1 MKDLVLRITKYDN
14 PTSVVQLQNYCTEV
28 KLANSFTQIAA
39 ELNFTMPHTTL
50 SSSLVAVNVELGDT
64 VTLHY
69 KDKQLFYGKVI
80 DTEKKGKE
88 ESLKV
93 TCYDFCWW
101 ICKSNI
107 TKNFSNIPILQAL
120 LDVYGEI
127 EAPNNIDTELGTNGD
142 ILLNSH
148 LVIDKPASKVLQ
160 AIYSE
165 ITKQTGVYY
174 YMHQDE
180 YGVCTITEADKYYS
194 NLTIKMPSSKNSA
207 DGNLID
213 YEINESMQN
222 MVTRV
227 GIYKEDGSKA
237 EVYGTDDNG
246 KGENIVTLD
255 NTDLKRFGIIQES
268 ITMDSNDDIS
278 KVKNEA
284 KNLLK
289 EKSTPSEE
297 LSVVCLGDID
307 YRVAHVVM
315 VKIPGT
321 KYYDVFMYILSSEWI
336 WNKDGTF
343 TSKLTLSPSK
353 HHDLTDFKDIEE
365 KQDEETN
372 SKDGTGSDLVNRIL
386 EELKRHLGLSYK
398 WGGKSP
404 NEGGMDCS
412 GYIAY
417 VYNQFSDELEITSN
431 SHKLTSYTYSM
442 MNEGK
447 DVTKD
452 FPNNLK
458 PCDIVFPN
466 SGHVQAYIGD
476 GKVIHEPQT
485 GDVCKISD
493 LNKNKIAKVIR
504 VVPDSAWKSNSTL
517 NTDGTLNGAVNCTS
531 QKEFVAMVAPYAKQL
546 YNEYHIFPGTII
558 SCMIQESWTGN
569 GFTKLAKNYFNFGGV
584 KCSASSQ
591 DAVQDYKP
599 PSSEGS
605 MLYRKFNSLKDF
617 MIYWCKL
624 ISGETGMNVYKVN
637 IADKS
642 TAKEQIMGF
651 NNTPYAGDK
660 SKSQQMLAIYNQNSL
675 SDYD

>member
-14 PTSVVQLQNYCTEV
+14 PTNVVQLQDYCTEV
-28 KLANSFTQIAA
+28 KLSNSFTQIAA
-39 ELNFTMPHTTL
+39 ELSFTMPHTTL

-194 NLTIKMPSSKNSA
+194 NLTIKMPSSQNSA

-213 YEINESMQN
+213 YEINESMGN
-222 MVTRV
+222 MVTSV
-227 GIYKEDGSKA
+227 AIYNADGSKA
-237 EVYGTDDNG
+237 KYGVDEYDEVVNT
-246 KGENIVTLD
+246 ITLED
-255 NTDLKRFGIIQES
+255 TDLNRFGNIQES
-268 ITMDSNDDIS
+268 MTMDENGDIS
-278 KVKNEA
+278 KAKNEA
-284 KNLLK
+284 KQLLQK
-289 EKSTPSEE
+289 KSIPNEE
-297 LSVVCLGDID
+297 LEVICLGDID

-315 VKIPGT
+315 VKIPDT
-321 KYYDVFMYILSSEWI
+321 KYYDVFMYILSSEWT

-343 TSKLTLSPSK
+343 ISKLSLSPSK
-353 HHDLTDFKDIEE
+353 HHDLTEFNDIEE
-365 KQDEETN
+365 KQDDEPN
-372 SKDGTGSDLVNRIL
+372 SKEGTGSDLVNRIL
-386 EELKRHLGLSYK
+386 EELKRHLGLPYLY
-398 WGGKSP
+398 GGKAPSY
-404 NEGGMDCS
+404 GGMDCS

-431 SHKLTSYTYSM
+431 DGKLDSCTYPM
-442 MNEGK
+442 MEEGK

-452 FPNNLK
+452 FSDNLK
-458 PCDIVFPN
+458 ECDIIFPHA
-466 SGHVQAYIGD
+466 GHVQAYIGD
-476 GKVIHEPQT
+476 GKVIHSPQS
-485 GDVCKISD
+485 GDVIKISD
-493 LNKNKIAKVIR
+493 LNRSKIAKVVR
-504 VVPDSAWKSNSTL
+504 VVPDSAWKSESGDNAGEFS
-517 NTDGTLNGAVNCTS
+517 GSVSS
-531 QKEFVAMVAPYAKQL
+531 QLVEFIKGYEKFEANA
-546 YNEYHIFPGTII
+546 YND
-558 SCMIQESWTGN
+558 S
-569 GFTKLAKNYFNFGGV
+569 GGV
-584 KCSASSQ
+584 PTIG
-591 DAVQDYKP
+591 Y
-599 PSSEGS
+599 G
-605 MLYRKFNSLKDF
+605 
-617 MIYWCKL
+617 
-624 ISGETGMNVYKVN
+624 T
-637 IADKS
+637 
-642 TAKEQIMGF
+642 T
-651 NNTPYAGDK
+651 DK
-660 SKSQQMLAIYNQNSL
+660 SKVAQGSCTQSEATQWLKEEINNKASELKSHLESVGISLTQNQFDACADFCYNAGFGNFKKFGVWDFVMGNSSKSVEQAWNVCL
-675 SDYD
+675 HDAAGNYCEGLHKRRVAEADIWNKGHYDSSH

>member
-1 MKDLVLRITKYDN
+1 MKDLIIEITKWDD
-14 PTSVVQLQNYCTEV
+14 PTQIINVQDYCTEV
-28 KLANSFTQIAA
+28 RLTNSFNQIAA
-39 ELNFTMPHTTL
+39 ELNFTMPFATI
-50 SSSLVAVNVELGDT
+50 SSSLIAADIEAGDK
-64 VTLHY
+64 VRLYY
-69 KDKQLFYGKVI
+69 KDNQLFYGKVI
-80 DTEKKGKE
+80 TTDKKAKE
-88 ESLKV
+88 ESIKV

-107 TKNFSNIPILQAL
+107 TKNFSNISILQAL
-120 LDVYGEI
+120 LDVYGQI
-127 EAPNNIDTELGTNGD
+127 EAPNMIDKELGSNGD
-142 ILLNSH
+142 IILDSH
-148 LVIDKPASKVLQ
+148 LVVDKPAHKVLQ
-160 AIYSE
+160 AIYNE
-165 ITKQTGVYY
+165 ITKKTGVYY
-174 YMHQDE
+174 YLHQDKD
-180 YGVCTITEADKYYS
+180 GVNIITEADKYYS

-213 YEINESMQN
+213 YEINETMEN
-222 MVTRV
+222 MITSVA
-227 GIYKEDGSKA
+227 IYNADGSKGK
-237 EVYGTDDNG
+237 YGIDEHDQVVNT
-246 KGENIVTLD
+246 ITLED
-255 NTDLKRFGIIQES
+255 TDLSRFGNIQES
-268 ITMDSNDDIS
+268 MTMDENEDVAKTI
-278 KVKNEA
+278 NEA
-284 KNLLK
+284 KQLLQK
-289 EKSTPSEE
+289 KSILQEE
-297 LSVVCLGDID
+297 LEVTCLGDID
-307 YRVAHVVM
+307 YRVAYCVM

-321 KYYDVFMYILSSEWI
+321 KYYDIFMYIISSEWI

-343 TSKLTLSPSK
+343 ISKLTLSPSK
-353 HHDLTDFKDIEE
+353 HRDLTDFKDIEE
-365 KQDEETN
+365 KQDEEEN
-372 SKDGTGSDLVNRIL
+372 SRGATGSDLVNRIL
-386 EELKRHLGLSYK
+386 EELKRHLGLPYK
-398 WGGKSP
+398 WAGKAPSY
-404 NEGGMDCS
+404 GGMDCS

-417 VYNQFSDELEITSN
+417 VYNQFSSELEITSN
-431 SHKLTSYTYSM
+431 DGKLDSCTYSM

-452 FPNNLK
+452 FPDNLK
-458 PCDIVFPN
+458 PCDIVFPH

-504 VVPDSAWKSNSTL
+504 VVPDSAWKSNSNL
-517 NTDGTLNGAVNCTS
+517 DSDGTLNGAVNCTS
-531 QKEFVAMVAPYAKQL
+531 QKEFATMVAPYAKQL
-546 YNEYHIFPGTII
+546 HNEYHIFPGTII

-584 KCSASSQ
+584 KCSASSK

-624 ISGETGMNVYKVN
+624 ISGQTGMNVYKIN
-637 IADKS
+637 IADKN

>member
-1 MKDLVLRITKYDN
+1 MKDLVLRITKYNN
-14 PTSVVQLQNYCTEV
+14 PTDIVQLQDYCTEV

-107 TKNFSNIPILQAL
+107 TRNFSNIPILQAL

-194 NLTIKMPSSKNSA
+194 NLTIKMPSSQNSA

-213 YEINESMQN
+213 YEINESMEN
-222 MVTRV
+222 MVTSV
-227 GIYKEDGSKA
+227 AIYNADGSKA
-237 EVYGTDDNG
+237 KYGVDEHDEVVNT
-246 KGENIVTLD
+246 ITLED
-255 NTDLKRFGIIQES
+255 TDLNRFGNIQES
-268 ITMDSNDDIS
+268 MTMDENGDIS
-278 KVKNEA
+278 KAKNEA
-284 KNLLK
+284 KQLLQK
-289 EKSTPSEE
+289 KSIPNEE
-297 LSVVCLGDID
+297 LEVTCLGDID
-307 YRVAHVVM
+307 YRVAYCVM

-321 KYYDVFMYILSSEWI
+321 KYYDVFMYILSSEWT

-343 TSKLTLSPSK
+343 ISKLTLSPSK
-353 HHDLTDFKDIEE
+353 HHDLTEFKDIEE
-365 KQDEETN
+365 KQDEETI
-372 SKDGTGSDLVNRIL
+372 SKTGTDSDLVNRIL
-386 EELKRHLGLSYK
+386 EELKRHLGLPYLY
-398 WGGKSP
+398 GGKAPSY
-404 NEGGMDCS
+404 GGMDCS

-417 VYNQFSDELEITSN
+417 VYNQFSDELEVTSN
-431 SHKLTSYTYSM
+431 SHTLTSQTYAM

-452 FPNNLK
+452 FPDNLK
-458 PCDIVFPN
+458 ECDIVFPHA
-466 SGHVQAYIGD
+466 GHVQAYIGD
-476 GKVIHEPQT
+476 GKVIHSPQT
-485 GDVCKISD
+485 GDVIKISD
-493 LNKNKIAKVIR
+493 LDKNKIAKVIR
-504 VVPDSAWKSNSTL
+504 VVPNSAWN
-517 NTDGTLNGAVNCTS
+517 NGASGGTTS
-531 QKEFVAMVAPYAKQL
+531 
-546 YNEYHIFPGTII
+546 
-558 SCMIQESWTGN
+558 N
-569 GFTKLAKNYFNFGGV
+569 GYSAQYVELAKELEGFVSSWDNSSSYGAIGYGTDASGDVGQRLKAQGVTSCTESQATEWLKEELNNWADEVKKRCDNKGIKLNQYCFDCMVDIAYQWGNQKWSILDLLANGDIEGAKAKIKRFGYPRRDNARCNILDGKYV
-584 KCSASSQ
+584 
-591 DAVQDYKP
+591 
-599 PSSEGS
+599 
-605 MLYRKFNSLKDF
+605 
-617 MIYWCKL
+617 
-624 ISGETGMNVYKVN
+624 VN
-637 IADKS
+637 D
-642 TAKEQIMGF
+642 
-651 NNTPYAGDK
+651 
-660 SKSQQMLAIYNQNSL
+660 
-675 SDYD
+675 

>member
-1 MKDLVLRITKYDN
+1 
-14 PTSVVQLQNYCTEV
+14 
-28 KLANSFTQIAA
+28 
-39 ELNFTMPHTTL
+39 
-50 SSSLVAVNVELGDT
+50 
-64 VTLHY
+64 
-69 KDKQLFYGKVI
+69 
-80 DTEKKGKE
+80 
-88 ESLKV
+88 
-93 TCYDFCWW
+93 
-101 ICKSNI
+101 
-107 TKNFSNIPILQAL
+107 
-120 LDVYGEI
+120 
-127 EAPNNIDTELGTNGD
+127 
-142 ILLNSH
+142 
-148 LVIDKPASKVLQ
+148 
-160 AIYSE
+160 
-165 ITKQTGVYY
+165 
-174 YMHQDE
+174 MHQDE

-213 YEINESMQN
+213 YEINESIQN

-321 KYYDVFMYILSSEWI
+321 KYYDVFMYIISSEWI

-343 TSKLTLSPSK
+343 ISKLTLSPSK
-353 HHDLTDFKDIEE
+353 HHDPVEFKDIEE

-442 MNEGK
+442 MEEGK

-458 PCDIVFPN
+458 PCDIVFPH

-504 VVPDSAWKSNSTL
+504 VVPDSAWN
-517 NTDGTLNGAVNCTS
+517 NGVSGET
-531 QKEFVAMVAPYAKQL
+531 
-546 YNEYHIFPGTII
+546 
-558 SCMIQESWTGN
+558 TGN
-569 GFTKLAKNYFNFGGV
+569 GYSTQYVELAKELEGFVSSWDNSSSYGAIGYGTDASGDVGKRLKAQGVTSCTESQATEWLKEELNNWADEVKRRCDNKGIKLNQYCFDCMVDIAYQWGNKKWSILDLLASGDIEGAKAKIKRFGYPRRDNAR
-584 KCSASSQ
+584 CN
-591 DAVQDYKP
+591 
-599 PSSEGS
+599 
-605 MLYRKFNSLKDF
+605 MLDGKY
-617 MIYWCKL
+617 I
-624 ISGETGMNVYKVN
+624 VN
-637 IADKS
+637 D
-642 TAKEQIMGF
+642 
-651 NNTPYAGDK
+651 
-660 SKSQQMLAIYNQNSL
+660 
-675 SDYD
+675 

>member
-1 MKDLVLRITKYDN
+1 MKDLVLRITKYNN
-14 PTSVVQLQNYCTEV
+14 PTDIVQLQNYCTEV

-127 EAPNNIDTELGTNGD
+127 EAPNMIDKELGTNGD

-194 NLTIKMPSSKNSA
+194 NLTIKMPSSQNSA

-213 YEINESMQN
+213 YEINESMEN
-222 MVTRV
+222 MITSVA
-227 GIYKEDGSKA
+227 IYNADGSKA
-237 EVYGTDDNG
+237 KYGVDEHDEVVNT
-246 KGENIVTLD
+246 ITLED
-255 NTDLKRFGIIQES
+255 TDLNRFGNIQES
-268 ITMDSNDDIS
+268 MTMDENGDIS
-278 KVKNEA
+278 KAKNEA
-284 KNLLK
+284 KQLLQKKSIPSK
-289 EKSTPSEE
+289 ELE
-297 LSVVCLGDID
+297 VICLGDID
-307 YRVAHVVM
+307 YRVAYCVM

-343 TSKLTLSPSK
+343 ISKLTLSPSK
-353 HHDLTDFKDIEE
+353 HHDLIEFKDIEE
-365 KQDEETN
+365 KQDDESN
-372 SKDGTGSDLVNRIL
+372 SKEGTVSDLVNRIL
-386 EELKRHLGLSYK
+386 EELKKHLGLPYLY
-398 WGGKSP
+398 GGKAPSY
-404 NEGGMDCS
+404 GGMDCS

-417 VYNQFSDELEITSN
+417 VYNQFSNELEVTSN
-431 SHKLTSYTYSM
+431 SHTLTSQTYAM

-452 FPNNLK
+452 FPDNLK
-458 PCDIVFPN
+458 ECDIVFPHA
-466 SGHVQAYIGD
+466 GHVQAYIGD
-476 GKVIHEPQT
+476 GKVIHSPQT
-485 GDVCKISD
+485 GDVIKISD
-493 LNKNKIAKVIR
+493 LDKNKIAKVIR
-504 VVPDSAWKSNSTL
+504 VVPDSAWNGGNEGTTSNGYS
-517 NTDGTLNGAVNCTS
+517 AQYV
-531 QKEFVAMVAPYAKQL
+531 E
-546 YNEYHIFPGTII
+546 
-558 SCMIQESWTGN
+558 
-569 GFTKLAKNYFNFGGV
+569 LAKELEGFVSSWDNSSSYGAIGYGTDASGDVGQRLKAQGVTSCTESQATEWLKEELNNWADEVKKRCDNKGIKLNQYCFDCMVDIAYQWGNQKWGILDLLASGDIEGAKAKIKRFGYPRRDNAR
-584 KCSASSQ
+584 CN
-591 DAVQDYKP
+591 
-599 PSSEGS
+599 
-605 MLYRKFNSLKDF
+605 MLDGKY
-617 MIYWCKL
+617 I
-624 ISGETGMNVYKVN
+624 VN
-637 IADKS
+637 D
-642 TAKEQIMGF
+642 
-651 NNTPYAGDK
+651 
-660 SKSQQMLAIYNQNSL
+660 
-675 SDYD
+675 

>member
-1 MKDLVLRITKYDN
+1 
-14 PTSVVQLQNYCTEV
+14 
-28 KLANSFTQIAA
+28 
-39 ELNFTMPHTTL
+39 
-50 SSSLVAVNVELGDT
+50 
-64 VTLHY
+64 
-69 KDKQLFYGKVI
+69 
-80 DTEKKGKE
+80 
-88 ESLKV
+88 
-93 TCYDFCWW
+93 
-101 ICKSNI
+101 
-107 TKNFSNIPILQAL
+107 
-120 LDVYGEI
+120 
-127 EAPNNIDTELGTNGD
+127 
-142 ILLNSH
+142 
-148 LVIDKPASKVLQ
+148 
-160 AIYSE
+160 
-165 ITKQTGVYY
+165 
-174 YMHQDE
+174 MHQDE

-222 MVTRV
+222 MITSVA
-227 GIYKEDGSKA
+227 IYNADGSKA
-237 EVYGTDDNG
+237 KYGVDEHDEVINT
-246 KGENIVTLD
+246 ITLED
-255 NTDLKRFGIIQES
+255 TDLNRFGNIQES
-268 ITMDSNDDIS
+268 MTMDENGDIS
-278 KVKNEA
+278 KAKNEA
-284 KNLLK
+284 KQLLQK
-289 EKSTPSEE
+289 KSIPNEE
-297 LSVVCLGDID
+297 LEVICLGDID

-321 KYYDVFMYILSSEWI
+321 KYYDIFMYIISSEWT

-343 TSKLTLSPSK
+343 ISKLTLSPSK
-353 HHDLTDFKDIEE
+353 HHDLTEFKDIEE

-386 EELKRHLGLSYK
+386 EELKRHLGLPYLY
-398 WGGKSP
+398 GGKAPSY
-404 NEGGMDCS
+404 GGMDCS

-431 SHKLTSYTYSM
+431 SHKLTSQTYAM
-442 MNEGK
+442 MEEGK

-452 FPNNLK
+452 FPDNLK
-458 PCDIVFPN
+458 ECDIVFPHA
-466 SGHVQAYIGD
+466 GHVQAYIGN
-476 GKVIHEPQT
+476 GKVIHSPQS
-485 GDVCKISD
+485 GDVIKISN

-531 QKEFVAMVAPYAKQL
+531 QKEFAAMVAPYAKQL

-558 SCMIQESWTGN
+558 SCMIQESWTGS

-599 PSSEGS
+599 PSSEGT

-637 IADKS
+637 IADKN

>member
-1 MKDLVLRITKYDN
+1 MKDLVLRITKYNN
-14 PTSVVQLQNYCTEV
+14 PTDIVQLQDYCTEV

-50 SSSLVAVNVELGDT
+50 SSSLVAVNVEPGDT

-127 EAPNNIDTELGTNGD
+127 EAPNMIDKELGTNGD

-194 NLTIKMPSSKNSA
+194 NLTIKMPSSQNSA
-207 DGNLID
+207 DGNLIN
-213 YEINESMQN
+213 YEINESMEN
-222 MVTRV
+222 MVTSV
-227 GIYKEDGSKA
+227 AIYNADGSKA
-237 EVYGTDDNG
+237 KYGVDEHDEVVNT
-246 KGENIVTLD
+246 ITLED
-255 NTDLKRFGIIQES
+255 TDLNRFGNIQES
-268 ITMDSNDDIS
+268 MTMDENGDIS
-278 KVKNEA
+278 KAKNEA
-284 KNLLK
+284 KQLLQK
-289 EKSTPSEE
+289 KSIPNEE
-297 LSVVCLGDID
+297 LEVTCLGDID
-307 YRVAHVVM
+307 YRVAYCVM

-343 TSKLTLSPSK
+343 ISKLTLSPSK
-353 HHDLTDFKDIEE
+353 HHDLTEFKDIEE

-372 SKDGTGSDLVNRIL
+372 SKEGTGSDLVNRIL
-386 EELKRHLGLSYK
+386 EELKKHLGLPYLY
-398 WGGKSP
+398 GGKAPSY
-404 NEGGMDCS
+404 GGMDCS

-417 VYNQFSDELEITSN
+417 VYNQFSDELEVTSN
-431 SHKLTSYTYSM
+431 SHTLTSQTYAM

-452 FPNNLK
+452 FPDNLK
-458 PCDIVFPN
+458 ECDIVFPHA
-466 SGHVQAYIGD
+466 GHVQAYIGD
-476 GKVIHEPQT
+476 GKVIHSPQS
-485 GDVCKISD
+485 GDVIKISD

-504 VVPDSAWKSNSTL
+504 VVPDSAWKSGNASEMANGSVSDNLIEFCKGWERFYDHAYRDSGGVLTIGYGSTDRKYTSKGTCTEKEAIQWLKEEMNEKCSELSNALKNAGVSLTQNKYDALADFCYNAGLDGLKKSGLWDFAIGNSNKSSTEAWNVYL
-517 NTDGTLNGAVNCTS
+517 HDNAGNYLNGLKKRRDAQRN
-531 QKEFVAMVAPYAKQL
+531 
-546 YNEYHIFPGTII
+546 I
-558 SCMIQESWTGN
+558 WDN
-569 GFTKLAKNYFNFGGV
+569 GVYD
-584 KCSASSQ
+584 SSH
-591 DAVQDYKP
+591 
-599 PSSEGS
+599 
-605 MLYRKFNSLKDF
+605 
-617 MIYWCKL
+617 
-624 ISGETGMNVYKVN
+624 
-637 IADKS
+637 
-642 TAKEQIMGF
+642 
-651 NNTPYAGDK
+651 
-660 SKSQQMLAIYNQNSL
+660 
-675 SDYD
+675 

>member
-1 MKDLVLRITKYDN
+1 MKDLILRITKYDN
-14 PTSVVQLQNYCTEV
+14 PTDIIALQDYCTEV

-39 ELNFTMPHTTL
+39 ELSFTMPHTTL
-50 SSSLVAVNVELGDT
+50 SSSLVAINVEMGDT

-80 DTEKKGKE
+80 DAGEKGKE

-142 ILLNSH
+142 IILNSH

-213 YEINESMQN
+213 YEINESIQN

-227 GIYKEDGSKA
+227 GIYNEDGSKA
-237 EVYGTDDNG
+237 EIYGTDDNG

-278 KVKNEA
+278 KAKNEA

-289 EKSTPSEE
+289 EKSTPSQEF
-297 LSVVCLGDID
+297 SVVCLGDID

-315 VKIPGT
+315 IKIPGT
-321 KYYDVFMYILSSEWI
+321 KYYDIFMYIISSEWI

-353 HHDLTDFKDIEE
+353 HHDPVEFKDIEE
-365 KQDEETN
+365 KQEEEEN

-386 EELKRHLGLSYK
+386 EELKRHLGLPYK
-398 WGGKSP
+398 WAGKAPSY
-404 NEGGMDCS
+404 GGMDCS

-417 VYNQFSDELEITSN
+417 VYNQFSSELEITSN
-431 SHKLTSYTYSM
+431 SHTLTSQTYAM
-442 MNEGK
+442 MEEGK

-452 FPNNLK
+452 FPDNLK
-458 PCDIVFPN
+458 ECDIIFPHA
-466 SGHVQAYIGD
+466 GHVQAYIGD
-476 GKVIHEPQT
+476 GKVIHSPQS
-485 GDVCKISD
+485 GDVIKISD

-504 VVPDSAWKSNSTL
+504 VVPDSAWN
-517 NTDGTLNGAVNCTS
+517 NGAS
-531 QKEFVAMVAPYAKQL
+531 G
-546 YNEYHIFPGTII
+546 GTA
-558 SCMIQESWTGN
+558 SN
-569 GFTKLAKNYFNFGGV
+569 GYSAQYVELAKELEGFISSWDNSSSYGAIGYGTDASGDVGQRLKAQGVTSCTESQATEWLKEELNNWADEVKKRCDNKGIKLNQYCFDCMVDIAYQWGNQKWSILDLLASGNIEGAKAKIKRFGYPRRDNAR
-584 KCSASSQ
+584 CN
-591 DAVQDYKP
+591 
-599 PSSEGS
+599 
-605 MLYRKFNSLKDF
+605 MLDGKY
-617 MIYWCKL
+617 
-624 ISGETGMNVYKVN
+624 VVN
-637 IADKS
+637 D
-642 TAKEQIMGF
+642 
-651 NNTPYAGDK
+651 
-660 SKSQQMLAIYNQNSL
+660 
-675 SDYD
+675 

>member
-1 MKDLVLRITKYDN
+1 MKDLVLRITKYNN
-14 PTSVVQLQNYCTEV
+14 PTDIVQLQDYCTEV

-39 ELNFTMPHTTL
+39 ELSFTMPHTTL
-50 SSSLVAVNVELGDT
+50 SSSLVAINVEMGNT

-80 DTEKKGKE
+80 DTGEKGKE

-127 EAPNNIDTELGTNGD
+127 EAPNMIDKELGTNGD
-142 ILLNSH
+142 IILNSH
-148 LVIDKPASKVLQ
+148 LVIDKPVPKVLQ

-213 YEINESMQN
+213 YEINESIQN

-321 KYYDVFMYILSSEWI
+321 KYYDVFMYIISSEWI

-343 TSKLTLSPSK
+343 ISKLTLSPSK
-353 HHDLTDFKDIEE
+353 HHDPVEFKDIEE

-386 EELKRHLGLSYK
+386 EELKRHLGLPYK
-398 WGGKSP
+398 WAGKAPSY
-404 NEGGMDCS
+404 GGMDCS

-417 VYNQFSDELEITSN
+417 VYNQFSSELEITSN
-431 SHKLTSYTYSM
+431 SHTLTSQTYAM

-452 FPNNLK
+452 FPDSLK
-458 PCDIVFPN
+458 ECDIVFPHA
-466 SGHVQAYIGD
+466 GHVQAYIGN
-476 GKVIHEPQT
+476 GKVIHSPQS
-485 GDVCKISD
+485 GDVIKISD

-504 VVPDSAWKSNSTL
+504 VVPDSAWN
-517 NTDGTLNGAVNCTS
+517 NGVSGET
-531 QKEFVAMVAPYAKQL
+531 
-546 YNEYHIFPGTII
+546 
-558 SCMIQESWTGN
+558 TGN
-569 GFTKLAKNYFNFGGV
+569 GYSSKYVELAKELEGFVSSWDNSSSTGAIGYGTDASGDVGQRLKAQGVTSCTESQATEWLKEELNNWADEVKKRCDNNGIKLNQYCFDCMVDICYQWGNQKWSILDLLANGDTEGAKAKIKRFGYPRRDNAR
-584 KCSASSQ
+584 CN
-591 DAVQDYKP
+591 
-599 PSSEGS
+599 
-605 MLYRKFNSLKDF
+605 MLDGKY
-617 MIYWCKL
+617 
-624 ISGETGMNVYKVN
+624 VVN
-637 IADKS
+637 D
-642 TAKEQIMGF
+642 
-651 NNTPYAGDK
+651 
-660 SKSQQMLAIYNQNSL
+660 
-675 SDYD
+675 

>member
-1 MKDLVLRITKYDN
+1 MKDLVLRITKYNN
-14 PTSVVQLQNYCTEV
+14 PTDIVQLQNYCTEV

-107 TKNFSNIPILQAL
+107 TRNFSNIPILQAL

-127 EAPNNIDTELGTNGD
+127 EAPNMIDKELGSNGNI
-142 ILLNSH
+142 ILDSH
-148 LVIDKPASKVLQ
+148 LVVDKPVHKVLQ

-194 NLTIKMPSSKNSA
+194 NLTIKIPSSKNSA

-222 MVTRV
+222 MITRI
-227 GIYKEDGSKA
+227 GIYNEDGSKA
-237 EVYGTDDNG
+237 EIYGTDENG
-246 KGENIVTLD
+246 RGENIVTLD
-255 NTDLKRFGIIQES
+255 NTDFNRFGIIQES
-268 ITMDSNDDIS
+268 MTMNQDEEIS
-278 KVKNEA
+278 KIKKEA
-284 KNLLK
+284 KRLL
-289 EKSTPSEE
+289 EKRSVISEE
-297 LSVVCLGDID
+297 LSVTCLGDID

-315 VKIPGT
+315 VKVPGT
-321 KYYDVFMYILSSEWI
+321 KYYDRFMYILSSEWT

-343 TSKLTLSPSK
+343 ISKLTLSPSK

-386 EELKRHLGLSYK
+386 EELKKHLGLPYLY
-398 WGGKSP
+398 GGKAPSY
-404 NEGGMDCS
+404 GGMDCS

-417 VYNQFSDELEITSN
+417 VYNQFQDELEITSN
-431 SHKLTSYTYSM
+431 SHTLTSQTYAM
-442 MNEGK
+442 MEEGK
-447 DVTKD
+447 DVTSD
-452 FPNNLK
+452 FPDNLK
-458 PCDIVFPN
+458 PCDIVFPH

-476 GKVIHEPQT
+476 GKVIHSPQT
-485 GDVCKISD
+485 GDVIKISD

-504 VVPDSAWKSNSTL
+504 VVPDSA
-517 NTDGTLNGAVNCTS
+517 LNGASRGATS
-531 QKEFVAMVAPYAKQL
+531 
-546 YNEYHIFPGTII
+546 
-558 SCMIQESWTGN
+558 N
-569 GFTKLAKNYFNFGGV
+569 GYSAQYVELAKELEGFVSSWDNSSSYGAIGYGTD
-584 KCSASSQ
+584 ASGTVGAKLKSQ
-591 DAVQDYKP
+591 GITSCTESQAEEWLKEELNAW
-599 PSSEGS
+599 SSEVKKRCDNKGIKLNQYCFDCMVDIAYQWGNQKWS
-605 MLYRKFNSLKDF
+605 ILDLLASGDIEGAKAKIKKFGYPRRDNARCNILDGK
-617 MIYWCKL
+617 Y
-624 ISGETGMNVYKVN
+624 VVN
-637 IADKS
+637 D
-642 TAKEQIMGF
+642 
-651 NNTPYAGDK
+651 
-660 SKSQQMLAIYNQNSL
+660 
-675 SDYD
+675 